1 MGSRQAKTVSIV
13 NMAVGGIVV
22 CVVGAALLAGWLSDS
37 VAVFGFLCGVSN
49 LFYGFTVYRALTDAE
64 PDEAT
69 FYGLRKRAGS
79 SWLVPTLM
87 TFAPIVSEHEL
98 SPVAFVA
105 GLCAI
110 AVSVLLDV
118 CLRNG
123 TKGR

>member
-1 MGSRQAKTVSIV
+1 MGSRQAKTVSIA

-22 CVVGAALLAGWLSDS
+22 CVVGVLLLMGRVSDS
-37 VAVFGFLCGVSN
+37 GAIFGFLCGVSN

-79 SWLVPTLM
+79 SWLVPALM
-87 TFAPIVSEHEL
+87 TFAPIVSEKSL
-98 SPVAFVA
+98 NPAVFVS
-105 GLCAI
+105 GLCTIGA
-110 AVSVLLDV
+110 SVLLDV